1 MLRNLGGEITTAA
14 AAAVYGDDRSGW
26 FAAETAQPALRAWR
40 ETLREAS
47 LSGAFGPTLE
57 ASAYLMREAQAHSA
71 SLLERHTFLERF
83 GQVSVRVLGRTTA
96 SREEIA
102 GTRRLIAALQQHLL
116 ALQR

>member
-1 MLRNLGGEITTAA
+1 VLRNLGGEITTAA
-14 AAAVYGDDRSGW
+14 VAAVYGDDIPGW
-26 FAAETAQPALRAWR
+26 FAAQPALRAF
-40 ETLREAS
+40 REAS

-116 ALQR
+116 AMQR

>member
-1 MLRNLGGEITTAA
+1 VLRNLGGEITTAA
-14 AAAVYGDDRSGW
+14 VAAVYGDDIPGW
-26 FAAETAQPALRAWR
+26 FAAQPALRAWR

-116 ALQR
+116 AMQR